1 MKLRLHGSKDMT
13 EAERIEFT
21 QEIAIFVTTFAGEVR
36 DLRHSVSTI
45 DGPIVKGKENSVI
58 SKEEI
63 CHREDV
69 ISYLLEVHKCSS
81 KVWQRFSFFREADY
95 FQTSYHNSIKI
106 NSSLYCNLFQYEIF
120 NRRD

>member
-13 EAERIEFT
+13 EAERVEFT

-36 DLRHSVSTI
+36 DLRRSVSI
-45 DGPIVKGKENSVI
+45 ADGPIVKGKENLLK

-69 ISYLLEVHKCSS
+69 ISYLLEVYMCS
-81 KVWQRFSFFREADY
+81 
-95 FQTSYHNSIKI
+95 
-106 NSSLYCNLFQYEIF
+106 
-120 NRRD
+120 